1 MYVTSMSDLTGL
13 LTYVSSSVMPWYIT
27 MPVPTIT
34 PSVQRRLQKIDSA
47 DAILPTPWADVSSA
61 NARSKALKDC
71 LFLAIAGSGV
81 AAFDFI
87 SASIFQVSMEDD
99 LEASSVLKKKNQ
111 TNKKVFTFTFAH
123 KQWRFRSCSL
133 NNEMEYFHPQNQTQ
147 NSHCTV

>member
-13 LTYVSSSVMPWYIT
+13 LTYVSNSVMPWYIT

-61 NARSKALKDC
+61 NARSKAFKDC

-87 SASIFQVSMEDD
+87 CASIFQVSMEDD
-99 LEASSVLKKKNQ
+99 LEASSVLKK
-111 TNKKVFTFTFAH
+111 TNKQKSFHFHICPQTVTLSQLFTEQWNGIFSSTESDAKFALY
-123 KQWRFRSCSL
+123 SI
-133 NNEMEYFHPQNQTQ
+133 M
-147 NSHCTV
+147 